1 MIMIDRNEL
10 HAMKTAARFD
20 EFGNT
25 RFPTMAK
32 RAVEFGLEP
41 ADSIKSEG
49 MSCFARTNLGPTY
62 TSHET
67 FLRSPFCEDIH
78 NVSEYDVAVVGIPYD
93 SGASNRSGTRLGPA
107 GIRHASSQI
116 SPFNPDYGVDLYENI
131 KLCDAGDIYTLPANA
146 EKTFDQI
153 TKGIG
158 YIFSQGVTPIVLGGD
173 HSTTFPTLRG
183 LSLIHI

>member
-62 TSHET
+62 LSARISIRCRNMTLQWWVSHMTAEHQT
-67 FLRSPFCEDIH
+67 
-78 NVSEYDVAVVGIPYD
+78 AQ
-93 SGASNRSGTRLGPA
+93 A
-107 GIRHASSQI
+107 Q
-116 SPFNPDYGVDLYENI
+116 DL
-131 KLCDAGDIYTLPANA
+131 ALPA
-146 EKTFDQI
+146 
-153 TKGIG
+153 
-158 YIFSQGVTPIVLGGD
+158 
-173 HSTTFPTLRG
+173 
-183 LSLIHI
+183 

>member
-1 MIMIDRNEL
+1 MIDRNEL

-78 NVSEYDVAVVGIPYD
+78 KVSEYDVAVVGIPYD

-116 SPFNPDYGVDLYENI
+116 SPFNPDYGVT
-131 KLCDAGDIYTLPANA
+131 YT
-146 EKTFDQI
+146 KT
-153 TKGIG
+153 
-158 YIFSQGVTPIVLGGD
+158 
-173 HSTTFPTLRG
+173 
-183 LSLIHI
+183 

>member
-32 RAVEFGLEP
+32 RAVELGLEP

-62 TSHET
+62 KPRNFSQKP
-67 FLRSPFCEDIH
+67 FLR
-78 NVSEYDVAVVGIPYD
+78 
-93 SGASNRSGTRLGPA
+93 
-107 GIRHASSQI
+107 
-116 SPFNPDYGVDLYENI
+116 
-131 KLCDAGDIYTLPANA
+131 
-146 EKTFDQI
+146 
-153 TKGIG
+153 G
-158 YIFSQGVTPIVLGGD
+158 YP
-173 HSTTFPTLRG
+173 
-183 LSLIHI
+183 

>member
-49 MSCFARTNLGPTY
+49 MPYIHKPRNFSQKP
-62 TSHET
+62 
-67 FLRSPFCEDIH
+67 FLR
-78 NVSEYDVAVVGIPYD
+78 
-93 SGASNRSGTRLGPA
+93 
-107 GIRHASSQI
+107 
-116 SPFNPDYGVDLYENI
+116 
-131 KLCDAGDIYTLPANA
+131 
-146 EKTFDQI
+146 
-153 TKGIG
+153 G
-158 YIFSQGVTPIVLGGD
+158 YP
-173 HSTTFPTLRG
+173 
-183 LSLIHI
+183 

>member
-49 MSCFARTNLGPTY
+49 MSCFARIKSRPYIHKPRNFSQKP
-62 TSHET
+62 
-67 FLRSPFCEDIH
+67 FLR
-78 NVSEYDVAVVGIPYD
+78 
-93 SGASNRSGTRLGPA
+93 
-107 GIRHASSQI
+107 
-116 SPFNPDYGVDLYENI
+116 
-131 KLCDAGDIYTLPANA
+131 
-146 EKTFDQI
+146 
-153 TKGIG
+153 G
-158 YIFSQGVTPIVLGGD
+158 YP
-173 HSTTFPTLRG
+173 
-183 LSLIHI
+183 